1 MPVAKPPPAWE
12 ANHTQET
19 EKVAANDN
27 LGKSEIHEIAF
38 SELYTRCQSL
48 IRSLSTCGVRGKI
61 LRSTELAELLYM
73 AYNRDE
79 AETFGIDKAIEA
91 GYSEMYSTA
100 PDVLKK
106 KMREIDKVIE
116 ENAIKLANEKVDQ
129 ARSEIEQQVEEKEQN
144 IDELIEQ
151 MAKEIIKENEQY
163 IGRDVKEKAIEKID
177 GTEEG
182 GIIDGKTK
190 TRGRKKRT
198 TV

>member
-1 MPVAKPPPAWE
+1 MQRVVKFITLGCKV
-12 ANHTQET
+12 NQYET
-19 EKVAANDN
+19 NAMAQKFLEK
-27 LGKSEIHEIAF
+27 
-38 SELYTRCQSL
+38 
-48 IRSLSTCGVRGKI
+48 
-61 LRSTELAELLYM
+61 
-73 AYNRDE
+73 
-79 AETFGIDKAIEA
+79 
-91 GYSEMYSTA
+91 GY
-100 PDVLKK
+100 
-106 KMREIDKVIE
+106 KVIE

>member
-1 MPVAKPPPAWE
+1 
-12 ANHTQET
+12 
-19 EKVAANDN
+19 
-27 LGKSEIHEIAF
+27 
-38 SELYTRCQSL
+38 
-48 IRSLSTCGVRGKI
+48 
-61 LRSTELAELLYM
+61 M

-106 KMREIDKVIE
+106 KMRELDKVIE